1 MFAPSQYS
9 GMLTAGQV
17 ADAMADGWS
26 RQAPGDV
33 VMCAPLS
40 AGEAGFA
47 SVVEAAVGGV
57 SVGVTV
63 ADPLGRDVPAT
74 VLLAEVGGV
83 RTGFVEAAQAAGL
96 HLLDAAD
103 RDPCVTSTFGVGQMI
118 EVAVAEGASRVVV
131 ACGGTGTN
139 DAGAGMLAALG
150 AGQGPALCSGGGA
163 LGQISPDDVA
173 GLEAVRDRLIGVEL
187 VVAAEGS
194 LPLLGF
200 SGASATT
207 APEKG
212 ASVEQTQELER
223 SLGHFVDVVERVLPS
238 GLDLLTGL
246 PRRVTRVPGAGAGG
260 GLGYGL
266 VVLGARVEDAV
277 SHVMGLW
284 SMRELLGEHDLVVTG
299 ERCFDGRSVHAGVVV
314 SVAAAAAEFA
324 LPTMVLA
331 GQVEVG
337 RRESM
342 SAGIAAVYG
351 IVDRGGDMASVMAD
365 PASAIADRAQRLAR
379 TWSR

>member
-1 MFAPSQYS
+1 
-9 GMLTAGQV
+9 
-17 ADAMADGWS
+17 
-26 RQAPGDV
+26 
-33 VMCAPLS
+33 
-40 AGEAGFA
+40 
-47 SVVEAAVGGV
+47 
-57 SVGVTV
+57 
-63 ADPLGRDVPAT
+63 
-74 VLLAEVGGV
+74 
-83 RTGFVEAAQAAGL
+83 
-96 HLLDAAD
+96 
-103 RDPCVTSTFGVGQMI
+103 
-118 EVAVAEGASRVVV
+118 
-131 ACGGTGTN
+131 
-139 DAGAGMLAALG
+139 
-150 AGQGPALCSGGGA
+150 
-163 LGQISPDDVA
+163 PDDVA